1 MKSLR
6 KVPRLR
12 SRAIPALMLA
22 AITTIALVGVA
33 FADAPDPKPS
43 AATVRTA
50 ERATVNGVE
59 VVRVSVSGGWQWP
72 THKSNCNTNRTGA
85 GYAIDWNDPNAGG
98 NHVTTLDTAGSI
110 DVGSTGNAYNPAD
123 NEVHPT
129 RPEESGSQFNDP
141 GSPGSFASWKGGCGK
156 FNGNFNEGVWGA
168 VDLATGQ
175 PVTCTSATTPSPTC
189 LGGSHV
195 YTVASLSQGLKICSI
210 MYDVHGG
217 DSNQGGAPNGTKETT
232 AGGSGHN
239 GDNGAEKNDSTPLG
253 NTCAP
258 IEVPPPPTPTPSP
271 TPCNNGQT
279 PPPGG
284 CPTPTPTPT
293 FCSNGKT
300 PPPGGCPTPTPTFC
314 STGQT
319 PPPGGC
325 PTPTPPPDL
334 RCPVGTTK
342 FTVVGLNDANYTD
355 FTFTVSVEF
364 TNNRSVDF
372 KSNLGVRELLVLGS
386 GGVNRYQFDPPIKL
400 GNRFQATGG
409 HTIQKTV
416 FCYVK
421 PAPTPVRTPTP
432 TPPATPTPP
441 PTPPCSCGN
450 PGTGS
455 ILVEDFYG
463 RTTSGTWTNA
473 DKGGPYSL
481 AGSSVNFNVNNGS
494 GAMTVPTAGGAR
506 GALLNNINASNVD
519 IKFKVNADK
528 VAAGG
533 KYYVYAIA
541 RHNGNNEYRP
551 RLIFNTDGSISVH
564 ASILVNGVETGL
576 GNPVKVDG
584 LTQCGCKWIWFR
596 AQVFGSNPTTI
607 RVKAWADG
615 SSEPA
620 GWQYTT
626 TNSNSVCQQ
635 SGSVGLRTY
644 LSASVTNAPVTFRFD
659 NYTVTS
665 L

>member
-12 SRAIPALMLA
+12 SRAIPAVFMA
-22 AITTIALVGVA
+22 AITMIAVVGAA

-43 AATVRTA
+43 QATTRSSDV
-50 ERATVNGVE
+50 EVVNGVE

-72 THKSNCNTNRTGA
+72 THKSDCNTNRTGV
-85 GYAIDWNDPNAGG
+85 GYAVDWNDPNAGG
-98 NHVTTLDTAGSI
+98 NHVTTLEGIGSI

-129 RPEESGSQFNDP
+129 RPEASGSQFNDP
-141 GSPGSFASWKGGCGK
+141 GSPASFAQWRGGCGT
-156 FNGNFNEGVWGA
+156 FTGSFNEGVWGA

-175 PVTCTSATTPSPTC
+175 PVTCTSATSPSPTC

-195 YTVASLSQGLKICSI
+195 YTRAALEKGLRICAI
-210 MYDVHGG
+210 TYDVHGG
-217 DSNQGGAPNGTKETT
+217 DSNQGGAPNGAKETT
-232 AGGSGHN
+232 AGGSRHN

-258 IEVPPPPTPTPSP
+258 IDIPPPPTPTL
-271 TPCNNGQT
+271 
-279 PPPGG
+279 PPPPSVT
-284 CPTPTPTPT
+284 PTPTPTP
-293 FCSNGKT
+293 KIT
-300 PPPGGCPTPTPTFC
+300 PCNN
-314 STGQT
+314 GQT

-342 FTVVGLNDANYTD
+342 FTVSGTNDANYTD
-355 FTFTVSVEF
+355 FTFTVTTEF
-364 TNNRSVDF
+364 TNNRSLDF
-372 KSNLGVRELLVLGS
+372 KSNLGVRELLLSGS

-400 GNRFQATGG
+400 GNRFQAAGG
-409 HTIQKTV
+409 HTIQKSV

-421 PAPTPVRTPTP
+421 PTPTPTRTPTP
-432 TPPATPTPP
+432 PPPCDCATPTPP
-441 PTPPCSCGN
+441 PPCDCGN
-450 PGTGS
+450 PGAGS
-455 ILVEDFYG
+455 VLVRDFYG
-463 RTTSGTWTNA
+463 RTTSGTWARA
-473 DKGGPYSL
+473 DIGGPYSL
-481 AGSSVNFNVNNGS
+481 AGSSSNFNVNNGS
-494 GAMTVPTAGGAR
+494 GAITVPGAGQGR
-506 GALLNNINASNVD
+506 GALLNNVNGQNVD
-519 IKFKVNADK
+519 IKFKVNASK

-551 RLIFNTDGSISVH
+551 RLNFNTDGSISVH

-576 GNPVKVDG
+576 GSPVKVSG
-584 LTQCGCKWIWFR
+584 LSQCNCEWIWFR
-596 AQVFGSNPTTI
+596 AQVSGTTPTTI

-615 SSEPA
+615 SSEPG

-626 TNSNSVCQQ
+626 TNSHQACQQ

-644 LSASVTNAPVTFRFD
+644 LSSSVTNAPVTFRFD

>member
-12 SRAIPALMLA
+12 SRAIPAVFMA
-22 AITTIALVGVA
+22 AITTIAVVGAA

-43 AATVRTA
+43 AASVRSG
-50 ERATVNGVE
+50 EVQTVNGVE

-72 THKSNCNTNRTGA
+72 THKSDCNTNRTGA
-85 GYAIDWNDPNAGG
+85 GYAIDWNDPNAAG
-98 NHVTTLDTAGSI
+98 NHVTTLGTAGSI
-110 DVGSTGNAYNPAD
+110 DVGSAGNAYNPAD

-129 RPEESGSQFNDP
+129 RPEASGSQFNDP
-141 GSPGSFASWKGGCGK
+141 GSPSAFSQWRGGCGK
-156 FNGNFNEGVWGA
+156 FNGGFNEGVWGA

-195 YTVASLSQGLKICSI
+195 YTRASLEQGLRICSI

-217 DSNQGGAPNGTKETT
+217 DSDQGGAPNGAKETT

-258 IEVPPPPTPTPSP
+258 IDIPPPPTPTLPPPPSVTPSP
-271 TPCNNGQT
+271 SSTPCNNGQT

-284 CPTPTPTPT
+284 CPTPTP
-293 FCSNGKT
+293 CNN
-300 PPPGGCPTPTPTFC
+300 
-314 STGQT
+314 GQT

-342 FTVVGLNDANYTD
+342 FTVSGTNDANYTD
-355 FTFTVSVEF
+355 FTFTVTTEF
-364 TNNRSVDF
+364 TNNRSLDF
-372 KSNLGVRELLVLGS
+372 KSNLGVRELLLSGS

-409 HTIQKTV
+409 HTIQKSV

-421 PAPTPVRTPTP
+421 PAPTPTPTPVRTPTAPPPTPTPCNCDGNPTP
-432 TPPATPTPP
+432 TPP
-441 PTPPCSCGN
+441 PCNCGN
-450 PGTGS
+450 PGAGTV
-455 ILVEDFYG
+455 LVQDFYA

-481 AGSSVNFNVNNGS
+481 AGSSTSFNVNNGS
-494 GAMTVPTAGGAR
+494 GAMTVPAAGAGR
-506 GALLNNINASNVD
+506 GALLNNINAQNVD
-519 IKFKVNADK
+519 IKFKVNANK
-528 VAAGG
+528 VAVGG

-576 GNPVKVDG
+576 GNPVNVAG
-584 LTQCGCKWIWFR
+584 LSQCNCKWIWFR
-596 AQVFGSNPTTI
+596 AQVFGTNPTTI

-615 SSEPA
+615 SSEPS
-620 GWQYTT
+620 GWQYTS
-626 TNSNSVCQQ
+626 TNSNAVCQQ